1 MNSDKNIN
9 NVALHADDIEDIIT
23 LLESE
28 LVRKEACDD
37 NKICGPK
44 TGPKDCH
51 QNTSPGLTCN
61 GINRSC
67 DRLRCLGCDHEV
79 LIFDDKEWTK
89 NTDYLFLRNNYP
101 DADSLKKN
109 LRAKRNS
116 RAFCCQCSWTNA
128 TRLTRIDPTKINWI
142 CTRHPT

>member
-9 NVALHADDIEDIIT
+9 NVALHVDDIEDIIT
-23 LLESE
+23 LLECSSLLIGGCE
-28 LVRKEACDD
+28 Y
-37 NKICGPK
+37 
-44 TGPKDCH
+44 
-51 QNTSPGLTCN
+51 SPGLTCN

-79 LIFDDKEWTK
+79 LIFDGKEWTK
-89 NTDYLFLRNNYP
+89 STDYLFLRNNYP
-101 DADSLKKN
+101 DTVSLKKN
-109 LRAKRNS
+109 LLAKRNS